1 MDEINEQIPAA
12 PEPENNDPQP
22 EPETVAEFTVRG
34 GCSHTFCTIC
44 TDNHPVKQGCGYI
57 LQTDKG
63 EEFGEAIF
71 HSHELLGS
79 PNDIEKNTQVKRE
92 ISLEDL
98 KILVDRR
105 KREQEAMRDI
115 KKKVK
120 EFDLNMKVS
129 NVEFNHDESIIYCYF
144 TAPERVD
151 FRELVRDLGHTFRK
165 RIELK
170 QIGARDETRMLG
182 GFGHCGM
189 QLCCNGVFRAA
200 VLPSVSMKMAKVQKL
215 STNPQNLLGLC
226 GKLRCCLAFE
236 FKGYQDEGSL
246 PPRPDKQQQIDPY
259 AAFSKEHETNNEPP
273 ASGSEEED

>member
-1 MDEINEQIPAA
+1 MDEINEQLP
-12 PEPENNDPQP
+12 PSTEPEEEEILS
-22 EPETVAEFTVRG
+22 EPESVAEFTVRG
-34 GCSHTFCTIC
+34 GGSHTFCTLC
-44 TDNHPVKQGCGYI
+44 TDSHPVKQGCCYL

-79 PNDIEKNTQVKRE
+79 PNDIEKNTCIKRLITE
-92 ISLEDL
+92 EDL
-98 KILVDRR
+98 KTLQDRR
-105 KREQEAMRDI
+105 KREQSAMRDI

-120 EFDLNMKVS
+120 EYELNMKVS

-170 QIGARDETRMLG
+170 KIGARDETRMLG
-182 GFGHCGM
+182 GFGHCGT

-236 FKGYQDEGSL
+236 YKGYQEEGNL
-246 PPRPDKQQQIDPY
+246 PCKIQTEKKDPY
-259 AAFSKEHETNNEPP
+259 NTDQYASTKE
-273 ASGSEEED
+273 SSSEDDDSQSSE